1 MFLTCNSSAAP
12 AERLQALML
21 AESIISTYGEAW
33 LINHRSTSDAQDC
46 PSTDMSVVLFKF
58 KPSKMSEPSY
68 LFSHFPLYR
77 CLLLV
82 LEQSRVEVAVLLNEL
97 AYLKYEAPKDTSA
110 TAEAI
115 LLKRRNVAVAYSLIE
130 RIIKLISN
138 LDGNDGI

>member
-1 MFLTCNSSAAP
+1 M
-12 AERLQALML
+12 
-21 AESIISTYGEAW
+21 
-33 LINHRSTSDAQDC
+33 
-46 PSTDMSVVLFKF
+46 
-58 KPSKMSEPSY
+58 
-68 LFSHFPLYR
+68 
-77 CLLLV
+77 LV

-138 LDGNDGI
+138 VDGNDGIQLEHLCSFSSYPRKEVIALVFNLFFFFAPNYVNVG